1 MSESVFEEYRRSL
14 RPNDDETLEHH
25 GIKGMHWGVRKS
37 EKERAA
43 SRAASEQRKG
53 DKAAAK
59 AKKAYAKEQ
68 SYKNKV
74 HSAQVQRKTIADK
87 YRPVGQTDK
96 GRLQVARRG
105 IAGHMPVIGGV
116 KTLSKKKTQLLID
129 QMDMN
134 IDYKKLS
141 KDQYDRVRAGQ
152 KILDEMSS
160 YKYRDV
166 TKMYKD
172 E

>member
-1 MSESVFEEYRRSL
+1 MSEPSFDDYRRYIH
-14 RPNDDETLEHH
+14 EHEDNVLSH
-25 GIKGMHWGVRKS
+25 YGTKGMHWGVRKS

-43 SRAASEQRKG
+43 SRAAREQRKG

-68 SYKNKV
+68 AYKNKI
-74 HSAQVQRKTIADK
+74 HSAQVQRKTMADK

-96 GRLQVARRG
+96 GKLQVARRG
-105 IAGHMPVIGGV
+105 IAGHMPFTGGV

-134 IDYKKLS
+134 INYKKLS

-152 KILDEMSS
+152 QILDTMSS
-160 YKYRDV
+160 YKYRDI

>member
-14 RPNDDETLEHH
+14 RPNDDETLEHY
-25 GIKGMHWGVRKS
+25 GTKGMHWGVRKS
-37 EKERAA
+37 ENERAA

-68 SYKNKV
+68 AYKNKV

-96 GRLQVARRG
+96 GKLQVARRG
-105 IAGHMPVIGGV
+105 FAGHMPIIGGV
-116 KTLSKKKTQLLID
+116 KTLSKKKTQRLID

-134 IDYKKLS
+134 IEYKKLS
-141 KDQYDRVRAGQ
+141 KDRYDRVRAGQ

>member
-1 MSESVFEEYRRSL
+1 MSELSFDDYRRGIHE
-14 RPNDDETLEHH
+14 NEDDFLAHH
-25 GIKGMHWGVRKS
+25 GVKGMQWGVRKS

-43 SRAASEQRKG
+43 SRAAKEQKKG

-68 SYKNKV
+68 AYKNKI

-96 GRLQVARRG
+96 GKLQVARRG
-105 IAGHMPVIGGV
+105 IAGHMPFTGGV
-116 KTLSKKKTQLLID
+116 KTLSKKKTQRLID

-134 IDYKKLS
+134 INYKKLS
-141 KDQYDRVRAGQ
+141 KDQYDRVRACQ
-152 KILDEMSS
+152 QILDTMSS
-160 YKYRDV
+160 YKYRDI